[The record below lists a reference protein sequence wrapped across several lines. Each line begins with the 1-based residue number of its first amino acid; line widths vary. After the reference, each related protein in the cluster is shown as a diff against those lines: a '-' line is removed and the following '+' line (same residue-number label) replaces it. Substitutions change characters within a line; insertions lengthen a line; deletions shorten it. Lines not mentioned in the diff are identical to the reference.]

1 MPTTPV
7 TVATMRR
14 NFPEFGDATRY
25 PTGQI
30 QFWLDFAYTML
41 NAGRWRNTL
50 DMAAQL
56 YAAHNVVLERRAIDE
71 AALGKAPGGTTGPV
85 SSKSVDKVSV
95 AYAVSDATAADA
107 SHWNL
112 TIYGT
117 RLWRM
122 IRLFGMGPVYVGGAA
137 TQGCGGWFFGVGAW
151 AGPPYWPGFYGS
163 T

>member
-1 MPTTPV
+1 MATIQI
-7 TVATMRR
+7 TVAAMRR
-14 NFPEFGDATRY
+14 NFPEFTSATQY
-25 PTGQI
+25 PNGQI

-41 NAGRWRNTL
+41 NAGRWGQTL

-71 AALGKAPGGTTGPV
+71 AGLGKPPGVTTGPV
-85 SSKSVDKVSV
+85 ASKSVDKVSV
-95 AYAVSDATAADA
+95 AYSVSEGTATDA

-117 RLWRM
+117 RLWRLIKM
-122 IRLFGMGPVYVGGAA
+122 FGMGPVYVGGTA
-137 TQGCGGWFFGVGAW
+137 CGGGFFNAGWPW
-151 AGPPYWPGFYGS
+151 AGPPYWSGWYGS